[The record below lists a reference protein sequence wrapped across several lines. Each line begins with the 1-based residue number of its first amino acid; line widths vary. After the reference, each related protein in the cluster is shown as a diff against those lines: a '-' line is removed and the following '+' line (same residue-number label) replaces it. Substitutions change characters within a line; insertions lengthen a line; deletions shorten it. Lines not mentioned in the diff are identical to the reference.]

1 MIKIEALKIAIILFN
16 LKITMTN
23 SMTAFARKEKQADWG
38 QTVWEVRSVN
48 HRYLEIVLSLPDSFS
63 QLEPLI
69 RKQIQARLQRGRIE
83 VKLRYKLYIN
93 KAMPI
98 EVDEELMQSLIGAY
112 HKIAQLAH
120 TNLPI
125 NPGELLRWP
134 QLLKSPELNMEV
146 IQPKLMVLFS
156 ETLDDFCKVRRNEGG
171 AIFELL
177 NQRLI
182 KLTDLTQ
189 QIQVQLPQ
197 ILNMQRE
204 KLLTRIHEIKTNL
217 DPNRL
222 EQEMLLFTQKTDVAE
237 ELDRLQI
244 HLHEFKNLLVKSK
257 AKGKQLDF
265 LLQELNREANT
276 LASKSLNAELTL
288 SAVNI
293 KVLIEEM
300 REQVQNIE

>member
-1 MIKIEALKIAIILFN
+1 MIKIEALKIGIILFN

-23 SMTAFARKEKQADWG
+23 SMTAFARKEKQAEWG
-38 QTVWEVRSVN
+38 QAAWEIRSVN

-63 QLEPLI
+63 RLEPLI
-69 RKQIQARLQRGRIE
+69 QKQIQAHLQRGRIE
-83 VKLRYKLYIN
+83 AKLRYKPYLN

-98 EVDEELMQSLIGAY
+98 EIDEELMQSLIDVY

-120 TNLPI
+120 TNMPI

-134 QLLKSPELNMEV
+134 QLLKSPKLNIEVVQPELMG
-146 IQPKLMVLFS
+146 LFS
-156 ETLDDFCKVRRNEGG
+156 ETLDEFCKVRRNEGD

-182 KLTDLTQ
+182 KLTNITQ

-197 ILNMQRE
+197 ILKLQRE
-204 KLLTRIHEIKTNL
+204 KLLARLHEIKTNL

-222 EQEMLLFTQKTDVAE
+222 EQEMLLFAQKTDVAE

-244 HLHEFKNLLVKSK
+244 HLHEFKNLLVKTK
-257 AKGKQLDF
+257 AQGKQLDF

-288 SAVNI
+288 YAVNI

>member
-1 MIKIEALKIAIILFN
+1 MIKIEALKLGIILFN

-23 SMTAFARKEKQADWG
+23 SMTAFARKEKQAEWG
-38 QTVWEVRSVN
+38 QAVWEIRSVN
-48 HRYLEIVLSLPDSFS
+48 HRYLEIVLSLPDTFS

-69 RKQIQARLQRGRIE
+69 RKQIQAQLQRGRIE
-83 VKLRYKLYIN
+83 AKLRYKPYPN
-93 KAMPI
+93 KAMTI
-98 EVDEELMQSLIGAY
+98 EVDEELTQSLIGAY
-112 HKIAQLAH
+112 NKIAQLAH
-120 TNLPI
+120 TNMPI
-125 NPGELLRWP
+125 NPAEFLRWP
-134 QLLKSPELNMEV
+134 QLLKSPELNIEA
-146 IQPKLMVLFS
+146 IQPKLMNLFS
-156 ETLDDFCKVRRNEGG
+156 ETLDDFCKVRRNEGD

-182 KLTDLTQ
+182 KLANLTQ

-197 ILNMQRE
+197 ILNLQRE
-204 KLLTRIHEIKTNL
+204 KLLARLHEIKTHL

-222 EQEMLLFTQKTDVAE
+222 EQEMLLFAQKTDVAE

-244 HLHEFKNLLVKSK
+244 HLHEFKNLLSK
-257 AKGKQLDF
+257 TKAQGKQLDF

>member
-1 MIKIEALKIAIILFN
+1 
-16 LKITMTN
+16 MTN
-23 SMTAFARKEKQADWG
+23 SMTAFARKEKQAEWG
-38 QTVWEVRSVN
+38 QAAWELRSVN
-48 HRYLEIVLSLPDSFS
+48 HRYLEIVLSLPEPFS
-63 QLEPLI
+63 YLEPLI
-69 RKQIQARLQRGRIE
+69 RKQLQTCLQRGRIE
-83 VKLRYKLYIN
+83 AKLRYKSYNN
-93 KAMPI
+93 KSMSI
-98 EVDEELMQSLIGAY
+98 EIDEELAQSLIGAY
-112 HKIAQLAH
+112 TKIANMAH
-120 TNLPI
+120 TSTSL

-134 QLLKSPELNMEV
+134 QLLKFPELTYEA
-146 IQPKLMVLFS
+146 IQPELMTLFT
-156 ETLDDFCKVRRNEGG
+156 ETLDYFCQVRLTEGK

-182 KLTDLTQ
+182 KLNELIH
-189 QIQVQLPQ
+189 QIRAQLPG
-197 ILNMQRE
+197 ILNLQRE
-204 KLLTRIHEIKTNL
+204 KLLARLHDIKTSL

-222 EQEMLLFTQKTDVAE
+222 EQEMLLFAQKTDVAE

-244 HLHEFKNLLVKSK
+244 HLHEFKNLLLKK
-257 AKGKQLDF
+257 QAQGKQLDF

>member
-1 MIKIEALKIAIILFN
+1 
-16 LKITMTN
+16 MTN
-23 SMTAFARKEKQADWG
+23 SMTAFARKEKQAEWG
-38 QTVWEVRSVN
+38 LATWEVRSVN
-48 HRYLEIVLSLPDSFS
+48 HRYLEMVFSLPDTFS
-63 QLEPLI
+63 HLEPLI
-69 RKQIQARLQRGRIE
+69 RKEIQARLQRGRIE
-83 VKLRYKLYIN
+83 IKLRYKSLIN

-98 EVDEELMQSLIGAY
+98 DVDEELSLSLINAY
-112 HKIAQLAH
+112 KKIAQLAH
-120 TNLPI
+120 TNTPL

-134 QLLKSPELNMEV
+134 QLLKFPELNIET
-146 IQPKLMVLFS
+146 IQPELMTLFS
-156 ETLDDFCKVRRNEGG
+156 ETLDNFCEVRSIEGE
-171 AIFELL
+171 AIFKLL

-182 KLTDLTQ
+182 KLADLLQ
-189 QIQVQLPQ
+189 HIQIQLPHV
-197 ILNMQRE
+197 LNLQRE
-204 KLLTRIHEIKTNL
+204 KVLARLNEVKTYL

-222 EQEMLLFTQKTDVAE
+222 EQEMLLFAQKTDVAE

-244 HLHEFKNLLVKSK
+244 HLHEFKNLLLKK
-257 AKGKQLDF
+257 QAQGKQLDF

>member
-1 MIKIEALKIAIILFN
+1 MGPVKTCIILFN

-23 SMTAFARKEKQADWG
+23 SMTAFARKEKQAEWG
-38 QTVWEVRSVN
+38 QAAWEVRSVN
-48 HRYLEIVLSLPDSFS
+48 HRYLEIVLSLPDTFS
-63 QLEPLI
+63 HLEPLI
-69 RKQIQARLQRGRIE
+69 RKQMQARLQRGRVE
-83 VKLRYKLYIN
+83 AKLRYKSYIN
-93 KAMPI
+93 KAIPV
-98 EVDEELMQSLIGAY
+98 EVDEELTLSLIGAY
-112 HKIAQLAH
+112 KKIGHLAQ
-120 TNLPI
+120 TNTPL

-134 QLLKSPELNMEV
+134 QLLKFPELSIEMM
-146 IQPKLMVLFS
+146 QPELMILFS
-156 ETLDDFCKVRRNEGG
+156 ETLEDFCQVRSIEGK

-177 NQRLI
+177 NLRLV
-182 KLTDLTQ
+182 KLANLLQ
-189 QIQVQLPQ
+189 HVQVQLPH
-197 ILNMQRE
+197 ILSLQRE
-204 KLLTRIHEIKTNL
+204 KLLGRLHEIKTSL

-222 EQEMLLFTQKTDVAE
+222 EQEMLLFAQKTDVAE

-244 HLHEFKNLLVKSK
+244 HLHEFKNLLEKNQ
-257 AKGKQLDF
+257 AQGKQLDF

>member
-1 MIKIEALKIAIILFN
+1 MIKIEPLKIGIILFN

-23 SMTAFARKEKQADWG
+23 SMTAFAKKEKQAEWG
-38 QTVWEVRSVN
+38 QAVWEVRSVN
-48 HRYLEIVLSLPDSFS
+48 HRYLEIVLSLPDAFS

-69 RKQIQARLQRGRIE
+69 RRQIQARLHRGRIE
-83 VKLRYKLYIN
+83 AKLRYKSYIN

-98 EVDEELMQSLIGAY
+98 EIDEELTQSLIGAY
-112 HKIAQLAH
+112 NKIAHLAH
-120 TNLPI
+120 IKTPL

-134 QLLKSPELNMEV
+134 QLLKFPELNIDM
-146 IQPKLMVLFS
+146 IQTEFMALFS
-156 ETLDDFCKVRRNEGG
+156 ETLDDFCKVRSVEGN
-171 AIFELL
+171 AISELL

-182 KLTDLTQ
+182 KLAKLTQ
-189 QIQVQLPQ
+189 QIHAQLPHM
-197 ILNMQRE
+197 LNLQRE
-204 KLLTRIHEIKTNL
+204 KLLSRLNEIKTNL

-222 EQEMLLFTQKTDVAE
+222 EQEMLLFAQKTDVAE
-237 ELDRLQI
+237 ELDRLHI
-244 HLHEFKNLLVKSK
+244 HLHEFKNLLMKTQ
-257 AKGKQLDF
+257 AQGKQLDF

>member
-1 MIKIEALKIAIILFN
+1 MGPVKTCIILFN

-23 SMTAFARKEKQADWG
+23 SMTAFARKEKQAEWG
-38 QTVWEVRSVN
+38 QAAWEVRSVN
-48 HRYLEIVLSLPDSFS
+48 HRYLEIVLSLPDTFGH
-63 QLEPLI
+63 LEPLI
-69 RKQIQARLQRGRIE
+69 RKQMQARLQRGRVE
-83 VKLRYKLYIN
+83 AKLRYKSYIN
-93 KAMPI
+93 KAVPV
-98 EVDEELMQSLIGAY
+98 EVDEKLTLSLIRAY
-112 HKIAQLAH
+112 EKIAHFAQ
-120 TNLPI
+120 TNTPL

-134 QLLKSPELNMEV
+134 QLLKFPELSIEMM
-146 IQPKLMVLFS
+146 QPELMTLFS
-156 ETLDDFCKVRRNEGG
+156 ETLEDFCQVRSIEGK

-177 NQRLI
+177 NIRLV
-182 KLTDLTQ
+182 KLADLLQ
-189 QIQVQLPQ
+189 HVQVQLPH
-197 ILNMQRE
+197 ILSLQRE
-204 KLLTRIHEIKTNL
+204 KVLGRLHEIKTSL

-222 EQEMLLFTQKTDVAE
+222 EQEMLLFAQKTDVAE

-244 HLHEFKNLLVKSK
+244 HLHEFKNLLGKDQ
-257 AKGKQLDF
+257 AQGKQLDF

>member
-1 MIKIEALKIAIILFN
+1 
-16 LKITMTN
+16 MTN
-23 SMTAFARKEKQADWG
+23 SMTAFARKEKQAEWG
-38 QTVWEVRSVN
+38 LATWEVRSLN
-48 HRYLEIVLSLPDSFS
+48 HRYLEIVLSLPDTFS
-63 QLEPLI
+63 HLEPLI
-69 RKQIQARLQRGRIE
+69 RKQMQARLQRGRVE
-83 VKLRYKLYIN
+83 AKLRYKSYLN

-98 EVDEELMQSLIGAY
+98 EIDEELTQSLISAY
-112 HKIAQLAH
+112 EQIGHLAH
-120 TNLPI
+120 TNTPL

-134 QLLKSPELNMEV
+134 QLLKFPELNTEA
-146 IQPKLMVLFS
+146 IQAELMTLFS
-156 ETLDDFCKVRRNEGG
+156 ETLEDFCKVRSIEGE

-182 KLTDLTQ
+182 KLANLLQ
-189 QIQVQLPQ
+189 HIQAHLPH
-197 ILNMQRE
+197 ILNLQRE
-204 KLLTRIHEIKTNL
+204 KLLARLHEIKTTL

-222 EQEMLLFTQKTDVAE
+222 EQEMLLFTQKTDIAE

-244 HLHEFKNLLVKSK
+244 HLYEFKNLLLKK
-257 AKGKQLDF
+257 QAQGKQLDF